1 MTAEESLS
9 ASLGCAKDFAH
20 LLNIYRGQPNSPQL
34 PYKEPIHF
42 SGFGIYGQKDYHE
55 S

>member
-1 MTAEESLS
+1 MTAEERPS

-20 LLNIYRGQPNSPQL
+20 LLSIYRGQPNSPQL
-34 PYKEPIHF
+34 SYEEPIHF
-42 SGFGIYGQKDYHE
+42 LGFGVYGQKDYIE